1 MGPRS
6 FIYVMDHLPVVLI
19 IGTYNTI
26 LKVCMLSVV
35 KPVEGSLQL
44 SADYWIWQT
53 LQYHFY
59 QQRVEK

>member
-44 SADYWIWQT
+44 SADYWIWLNIT
-53 LQYHFY
+53 VSFLSTTS
-59 QQRVEK
+59 